1 MRRKITWEL
10 VSCAMRGHV
19 LVGTDAAKLRD
30 QDAPLARELGGLRWH
45 RCLRCDT
52 WTAVAPAPTPAREY
66 PPQRHEIEIPE
77 RGKALRDKIVL
88 RLIAVDRVIHFVVL
102 SLLGIA
108 VLFVARH
115 QVSLRGDFYR
125 VLSDFQRGVG
135 GGPVQ
140 SAPQHGILHELAKL
154 FALRA
159 GTLARVGLIIL
170 GYGVLEGV
178 E

>member
-52 WTAVAPAPTPAREY
+52 WTAVAPAPTPARED

-77 RGKALRDKIVL
+77 RGKARRDKSVL
-88 RLIAVDRVIHFVVL
+88 RLIAGDRVIHFVVRTTP
-102 SLLGIA
+102 GFGRR
-108 VLFVARH
+108 FV
-115 QVSLRGDFYR
+115 D
-125 VLSDFQRGVG
+125 
-135 GGPVQ
+135 GP
-140 SAPQHGILHELAKL
+140 
-154 FALRA
+154 
-159 GTLARVGLIIL
+159 
-170 GYGVLEGV
+170 
-178 E
+178 